1 MYTLWSGNITSVE
14 VVRICYRFLKLNPIK
29 VIRVNIDK
37 SIPNNWAG
45 ALFGEDQSRI
55 IFSFDP
61 KNEKLIKESLSNVD
75 WEKIG
80 LVSKENIK
88 FENIFFE
95 SDDLFLR
102 YNKGFS
108 TDI

>member
-1 MYTLWSGNITSVE
+1 MSL
-14 VVRICYRFLKLNPIK
+14 IK
-29 VIRVNIDK
+29 SCEKNNLGVNINK
-37 SIPNNWAG
+37 SIPENWAG

-61 KNEKLIKESLSNVD
+61 KNETLIEESLSNVD
-75 WEKIG
+75 WGKIG

-88 FENIFFE
+88 FENILLE